1 MKHRTHDLQKDGR
14 LQIRNER
21 PEDYRQV
28 EEMTRRAFYNL
39 YVPGCTEHYLVH
51 VMRSHPDFLPQLD
64 LVAELDGRVVGNIMY
79 PKAALTG
86 PDGEERQIL
95 TFGPISVLPEY
106 QRMGIGKLL
115 MEESFRRAAQ
125 LGYEVVVITGSP
137 SNYVTCGFQSC
148 KKHHICLEDGT
159 FPAALL
165 VKELRP
171 GALDGRK
178 YVYRYSPVMQIDEQ
192 AAQRFDSGFEPMEKK
207 HQASQEEFYILSNA
221 TL

>member
-79 PKAALTG
+79 TKAALTS

-115 MEESFRRAAQ
+115 IEESFRRAAQ
-125 LGYEVVVITGSP
+125 LGYEVVVI
-137 SNYVTCGFQSC
+137 
-148 KKHHICLEDGT
+148 
-159 FPAALL
+159 PAA
-165 VKELRP
+165 RP
-171 GALDGRK
+171 T
-178 YVYRYSPVMQIDEQ
+178 M
-192 AAQRFDSGFEPMEKK
+192 
-207 HQASQEEFYILSNA
+207 
-221 TL
+221 